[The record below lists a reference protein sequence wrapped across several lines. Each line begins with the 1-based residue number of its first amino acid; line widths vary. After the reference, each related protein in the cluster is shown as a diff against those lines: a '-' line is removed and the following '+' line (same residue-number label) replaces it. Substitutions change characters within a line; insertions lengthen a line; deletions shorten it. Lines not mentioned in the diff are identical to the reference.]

1 MSPSRRR
8 CLSTG
13 PPGVDIAFS
22 SFVASTRYGRLR
34 LSPDGSRLAIEVA
47 DASQSNTHV
56 WVGDVSGTRLSQL
69 TLDPGEHQYP
79 VWTQDGRRVIFQSS
93 RDGGSLRWQ
102 PAGGAGADELLARTL
117 GAPYFVTPPDGRS
130 LVFLRRTGDTFPLF
144 ALSLDAARR
153 EEKLELIPGSVAAV
167 SRDGRW
173 LANSSAETGDFEIYV
188 QPYPNPTGARWKIT
202 TGGGRDP
209 AWSRDG
215 RELFYQSD
223 TTMFAVPVTT
233 EPAVAFGRAIA
244 LFDGP
249 YFDSTGRYF
258 DVAPDG
264 RFLMIKPG
272 WLSARQDAPLHLVLN
287 WTEELT
293 RLVPTR

>member
-244 LFDGP
+244 LFDG
-249 YFDSTGRYF
+249 
-258 DVAPDG
+258 

>member
-1 MSPSRRR
+1 
-8 CLSTG
+8 
-13 PPGVDIAFS
+13 
-22 SFVASTRYGRLR
+22 
-34 LSPDGSRLAIEVA
+34 VA

-244 LFDGP
+244 LFDG
-249 YFDSTGRYF
+249 
-258 DVAPDG
+258 